1 MVPMGAAQG
10 FRDDGVD
17 QGQLA
22 LWLLALVFVLVS
34 GIARSAQQQAAGLSQ
49 VNSSV
54 SGMEKILHQS
64 VAMVD
69 STVASTQVLNDDA
82 GRLKAL
88 LDQFKLGRRGRPVDT
103 LEAGR
108 AA

>member
-1 MVPMGAAQG
+1 MDAPDDDRPLDPAAM
-10 FRDDGVD
+10 
-17 QGQLA
+17 LA
-22 LWLLALVFVLVS
+22 L
-34 GIARSAQQQAAGLSQ
+34 SAQQQAAGLTQ
-49 VNSSV
+49 VNGSV

-69 STVASTQVLNDDA
+69 SAVVSTRSLNDDA

-88 LDQFKLGRRGRPVDT
+88 LDQFKLRERGRQGGD
-103 LEAGR
+103 LERGR